1 METRVSTV
9 RYTLRKSEIIRG
21 KKNLEE
27 IFSYGKRIKGK
38 FLQAV
43 VHVKSQPGESG
54 RNVLVGFF
62 ARRSVKRAVDRNRVK
77 RLMRESY
84 RLNKHQILSSAEK
97 LSGRVEIV
105 FMFPPTQATP
115 ACPIPTFAQVES
127 DVKQILTTVSEGNF

>member
-1 METRVSTV
+1 METQVSTV

-21 KKNLEE
+21 KKNLKE

-43 VHVKSQPGESG
+43 VRVKSQPGESG
-54 RNVLVGFF
+54 RSVLVGFF

-84 RLNKHQILSSAEK
+84 RLNKHRLQSPADK
-97 LSGRVEIV
+97 LPECVEIV
-105 FMFPPTQATP
+105 FLFPPTQATP
-115 ACPIPTFAQVES
+115 AHPIPTFAQVES
-127 DVKQILTTVSEGNF
+127 DVIQILTMVSERNF